1 MARRVFFSFQF
12 SEDNWRAS
20 VVRKSG
26 VTQDR
31 EDSGFF
37 DSAEWEEVKKK
48 TDAEIKKWI
57 NGQMDGCS
65 VTVVLVGSKTC
76 ESKWVKYEIERSIE
90 VGKGLL
96 EIDISKIK
104 DKDGN
109 TSKKCGQMFPDL
121 FKNYEWKDD
130 DGYENMGDWIRKA
143 AEDAGR

>member
-12 SEDNWRAS
+12 SEDNWRAN
-20 VVRKSG
+20 VVRNSW

-31 EDSGFF
+31 EDAGFF

-57 NGQMDGCS
+57 NGQMKGCS

-104 DKDGN
+104 DTCKK
-109 TSKKCGQMFPDL
+109 TSIKCGRML
-121 FKNYEWKDD
+121 SNSYKNYEWNND
-130 DGYENMGDWIRKA
+130 DGYKNMGDWIEKA
-143 AEDAGR
+143 AKDAGK

>member
-12 SEDNWRAS
+12 SEDNWRAN

-31 EDSGFF
+31 EDAGFF

-104 DKDGN
+104 DKDEN
-109 TSKKCGQMFPDL
+109 TSKKCGQMSPNS

-130 DGYENMGDWIRKA
+130 DGYENMGDWIEKA